1 MKYLAKLTLTLVISI
16 LVGALIDGARAS
28 DFGSAGAS
36 TPVKHPAKK
45 AMKSGKKKA
54 LRKTSFGGEAL
65 KPKTSL
71 KFDGRSVEA
80 LRAGKYDSLSIGDDG
95 AKGAKR
101 LYDLPANFQSRAA
114 DSESEMRYRQ

>member
-1 MKYLAKLTLTLVISI
+1 MKYLAKLTITLVLSI
-16 LVGALIDGARAS
+16 LVGALIDGARA
-28 DFGSAGAS
+28 A
-36 TPVKHPAKK
+36 TPTKHPAKK
-45 AMKSGKKKA
+45 SHKVGKGKAAKKKA
-54 LRKTSFGGEAL
+54 LRHASYGGEAL

-80 LRAGKYDSLSIGDDG
+80 LRAGKYDSLSIGDEG

-101 LYDLPANFQSRAA
+101 LYELPANFQARAA